1 VIALLDPGPED
12 TILDVGCG
20 DGPLTLAIASKLAP
34 SGYIIGLDSSSK
46 MIASADAAGLQGRV
60 HNAAFHRVDCRHMT
74 QQTGRLKSELAPG
87 RFNKVFS
94 NAAMH
99 WILRAEETRISFFD
113 DVFSILETG
122 GSFVFEMGG
131 RGNVSEVQAALTA
144 VLHHGYN
151 ISSEAVQAAN
161 PWFFPSDTWMRQALE
176 EAGFDVDVCELVGRP
191 TKLTEGDG
199 KGTGL
204 AGWVRLMCAQFLEL
218 VPEADREGVVEKVVD
233 SLKEVCIDTG
243 DGSQWLGYV
252 RLRALARKP
261 ARSDE
266 AR

>member
-1 VIALLDPGPED
+1 VVELLAPSPGD
-12 TILDVGCG
+12 SILDVGCG
-20 DGPLTLAIASKLAP
+20 DGPLTLAIADRIAP
-34 SGYIIGLDSSSK
+34 SGHILGLDSSSN
-46 MIASADAAGLQGRV
+46 MIASANAARQSKV
-60 HNAAFHRVDCRHMT
+60 HNASFHTLDCRDLS
-74 QQTGRLKSELAPG
+74 QQSGSFRDNLAPG
-87 RFNKVFS
+87 AFKKSFS

-99 WILRAEETRISFFD
+99 WILRAEDTRISFFK
-113 DVFSILETG
+113 DVFNILEDG

-144 VLHHGYN
+144 VLHHGHGV
-151 ISSEAVQAAN
+151 SLEAIQAAN
-161 PWFFPSDTWMRQALE
+161 PWFFPSDTWMRQTLE
-176 EAGFDVDVCELVGRP
+176 NVGFVVEVCELVGRP
-191 TKLTEGDG
+191 TRLTEGDG

-204 AGWVRLMCAQFLEL
+204 GGWVRLMCAQFLEL

-233 SLKEVCIDTG
+233 ALKEVCTDTG